1 MVQKEG
7 QLKKNSLFRRMLFSI
22 IRICK
27 LSEIKTEDDPDDYM
41 NLVDRL
47 RDRNLVLNQVPV
59 SERLA
64 KAQVNQHGLPCG
76 NKSRET
82 RFVGKKKRKNEKN
95 VKYPQCPLEYFINW
109 HKHLDHCHPCPAVNN
124 EQRGTPAIGKNIL
137 ESEGG
142 VSDYTIFSAED
153 KLHDGESNYPPHS
166 VGASGNQ
173 CRKDLKTLNRGKS
186 PTLFGKHWKSH
197 SFNPFSGASQYRV
210 LDVVTDPLECQEVG
224 SKLFLNTVPQKIKE
238 PDQTLLTN

>member
-1 MVQKEG
+1 M
-7 QLKKNSLFRRMLFSI
+7 KKNSLFRRMLFSI

-82 RFVGKKKRKNEKN
+82 RFVGKKRKNEKN

-153 KLHDGESNYPPHS
+153 KLHDGESNYPSHS

-173 CRKDLKTLNRGKS
+173 SRKDLKTLNRGKS

-210 LDVVTDPLECQEVG
+210 LDVVTDPLDCQEVG